1 MSPRERQPSRP
12 IRGAAAPRS
21 SARQAA
27 PPRQVRQRGPRFYWT
42 IGAIGVVF
50 ASVLGQST
58 YASYNSAKD
67 KYPAKLH
74 QYQELLAR
82 YKTDLASYQSGLA
95 HHAQH
100 LVKPHSPSAPVQPTL
115 EIGSFFLPILYLLL
129 SVSYIYLGYRA
140 SKRQQGS

>member
-1 MSPRERQPSRP
+1 MVPQ
-12 IRGAAAPRS
+12 
-21 SARQAA
+21 
-27 PPRQVRQRGPRFYWT
+27 RQVRQRGPRFYWT

-50 ASVLGQST
+50 ASVLAQST
-58 YASYNSAKD
+58 YASYNNAKD

-74 QYQELLAR
+74 QYQGALAR
-82 YKTDLASYQSGLA
+82 YKADLATYQSGLA

-100 LVKPHSPSAPVQPTL
+100 LVKPHIPTLPVHPTL

-140 SKRQQGS
+140 SKRQLGS